1 MREFIN
7 WLYDIDED
15 ILNKVYDIVVIGALI
30 SACIWLFN

>member
-15 ILNKVYDIVVIGALI
+15 ILNKVYDTAVIGVLI